1 MNAKGEDCKE
11 WTGGGGRINKVD
23 DRLAEQLRE
32 MSILPPLPPHLHSH
46 SHNRKQRR
54 PEIVLVSCR
63 SSQKQRSRVDQEH
76 GQPLK
81 ARLHHPRFG
90 NPTWVWEGGGGAEEV
105 PRIAHKHYSETPP
118 TSHPPLLSLS
128 LHLELL
134 LLSQWLHP
142 AVEVR
147 EVLEVQAEG
156 VARHTS
162 LGVT

>member
-1 MNAKGEDCKE
+1 MVRFD
-11 WTGGGGRINKVD
+11 
-23 DRLAEQLRE
+23 
-32 MSILPPLPPHLHSH
+32 
-46 SHNRKQRR
+46 
-54 PEIVLVSCR
+54 
-63 SSQKQRSRVDQEH
+63 
-76 GQPLK
+76 PLK
-81 ARLHHPRFG
+81 TRLNHPRFG
-90 NPTWVWEGGGGAEEV
+90 KPTRKRKRGSGRGGGGAEEV